1 MSLEL
6 HDFFLKYPTNS
17 KLIGDDYL
25 FVEYKCPLDSDKFKM
40 WTDTPFL
47 SYVISGKKDWTSID
61 KTYTISAGEAL
72 FFKRGLYNTKQYFEE
87 DYCTIVFF
95 ITEEFIKRFMNRN
108 PEMFKQNDTE
118 NVETQIFNINV
129 TDSLKALILSIF
141 SYLNQNHIPKEL
153 VEIKFNELL
162 YNILLNSANKNL
174 LSFFNSLKQEQKIN
188 VEEIMLKNFHYDLKI
203 DEYAKLCGRSLSTFK
218 RDFQQYFKVTPGKW
232 LNYKRLE
239 YAKTLLSNHDL
250 NINDVC
256 FESGFKNISHFNSSF
271 KKHYKYPP
279 NQYRKLFIEA

>member
-6 HDFFLKYPTNS
+6 HDFFLQYPTNS

-61 KTYTISAGEAL
+61 QTYTIKAGEAL

-95 ITEEFIKRFMNRN
+95 ITEDFIKRFVKNN
-108 PEMFKQNDTE
+108 PEMFPKKDADP
-118 NVETQIFNINV
+118 VASQIFSINV

-141 SYLNQNHIPKEL
+141 SYLNQQHIPKEL

-162 YNILLNSANKNL
+162 YNMLLHSANAPLRAYFCSL
-174 LSFFNSLKQEQKIN
+174 LQAQKTQ
-188 VEEIMLKNFHYDLKI
+188 VEEVMLKNFHYDLNLE
-203 DEYAKLCGRSLSTFK
+203 EYARLCGRSLSTFK
-218 RDFQQYFKVTPGKW
+218 RDFQQYFKMSPGKW
-232 LNYKRLE
+232 LTTKRLE
-239 YAKTLLSNHDL
+239 YAKTLLSNIEL

-271 KKHYKYPP
+271 KKHFQYPP
-279 NQYRKLFIEA
+279 NQYRKLFIKA

>member
-47 SYVISGKKDWTSID
+47 SYVISGKKDWTSIN
-61 KTYTISAGEAL
+61 KTYTIRAGEAL

-95 ITEEFIKRFMNRN
+95 ITEDFIKRFMDRN
-108 PEMFKQNDTE
+108 PEMFKQNDIH

-141 SYLNQNHIPKEL
+141 SYLNQNNIPKEL

-162 YNILLNSANKNL
+162 YNVLLNPANKNL
-174 LSFFNSLKQEQKIN
+174 LSFFKSLKQEQKIN
-188 VEEIMLKNFHYDLKI
+188 VEETMLKNFHYDLKI
-203 DEYAKLCGRSLSTFK
+203 EEYARLCGRSLSTFK
-218 RDFQQYFKVTPGKW
+218 RDFQQYFKLTPGKW
-232 LNYKRLE
+232 LNNKRLE
-239 YAKTLLSNHDL
+239 YARTLLNNLDL

-279 NQYRKLFIEA
+279 NQYRKLFIKV